1 MSKVL
6 SKGRVSVI
14 MLLALSFAFSAACKK
29 NANSGNAN
37 ASNTGAANTATTGGG
52 TAGGG
57 AEAGKPTAAL
67 RAYYEAS
74 LRKDIP
80 AAKRYLSAGTMRMM
94 EEGAK
99 QMGKTVDEALEE
111 GARQNILTTVPELS
125 NEKISG
131 ETATVE
137 VNVLGRPL
145 TMQMVKEG
153 GEWKIAMDKTIQS
166 MGAPGGPVPKAP
178 EGGDDEDEHDGR
190 DEK

>member
-6 SKGRVSVI
+6 SRGRVSVI
-14 MLLALSFAFSAACKK
+14 VLLTLSFAFSAACKK
-29 NANSGNAN
+29 DANSGNAN
-37 ASNTGAANTATTGGG
+37 ASNTGTANSATTGGG
-52 TAGGG
+52 TAGG

-80 AAKRYLSAGTMRMM
+80 AAKRYLSAGTMQMM

-131 ETATVE
+131 DTATVD
-137 VNVLGRPL
+137 VTALGRPL

-153 GEWKIAMDKTIQS
+153 GEWKIAMDKTLRS
-166 MGAPGGPVPKAP
+166 MGAPVGGPSQTAP
-178 EGGDDEDEHDGR
+178 EGGDDE
-190 DEK
+190 K